1 MLLHVSSD
9 SMAAVVFPFAETV
22 VTVKVLTT
30 PVGAMSLV
38 FCGKTAML
46 LQDSERLD
54 QFVNVSSAGMAAVVF
69 PSAETTEPVTLLKK
83 VLVELVIGWC
93 EAGTFC
99 PRTPQTVWR
108 WWSSQVR
115 RLRSP
120 PPCSDATLHAAVKA
134 HSRVH

>member
-54 QFVNVSSAGMAAVVF
+54 HFVECF
-69 PSAETTEPVTLLKK
+69 L
-83 VLVELVIGWC
+83 GWYGGGGLPEC
-93 EAGTFC
+93 G
-99 PRTPQTVWR
+99 
-108 WWSSQVR
+108 
-115 RLRSP
+115 
-120 PPCSDATLHAAVKA
+120 DY
-134 HSRVH
+134 